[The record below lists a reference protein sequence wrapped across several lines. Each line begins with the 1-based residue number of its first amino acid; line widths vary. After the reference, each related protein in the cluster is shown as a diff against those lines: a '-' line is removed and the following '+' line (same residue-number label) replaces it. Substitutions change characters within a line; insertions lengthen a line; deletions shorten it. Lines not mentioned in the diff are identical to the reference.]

1 MWKKIFLKAS
11 PLNANSLYLRRRL
24 IPDTLIEHME
34 HKTKR
39 DAALINLV
47 SDFESKIEQGN
58 LGYIEDKAFFRLI
71 EYYEEEYLPEKALEV
86 VDIALEQFKYRSDF
100 YIIKAKLLL
109 HFAKYDLCL
118 DYLDK
123 AAAIAPFETEILL
136 LRARVLALKKD
147 IDAALD
153 ILTELKDHM
162 VKEDLIEVLIAESF
176 VYESMKDY
184 DKMYD
189 CLAKAVQIDCKNPE
203 AMERI
208 WISAELARRYND
220 SVQLHLEILDKDPYN
235 YQAWYN
241 LGHGYNCIYE
251 YDKAVEALEY
261 SFIIN
266 DHFES
271 GYLDCADTCVQIGNY
286 KKALEIYLEANSK
299 FGPNSEL
306 MVSIANCYLKLDQT
320 GLSKQW
326 LLKSIKI
333 DSYNDEAY
341 FLLGESYA
349 RESIW
354 YNAINAYHK
363 AIDLDNRRE
372 EYYLG
377 LAQAYLAVED
387 YNKATI
393 NFQMATQTGP
403 EDTRSWFEYACFLIR
418 LGLVE
423 EASIVLEE
431 AEDYTYGAEL
441 LYCQASILFLK
452 NEKST
457 CLELLEDALME
468 DYNKHTVLFDI
479 VPEIKLDKDV
489 NGMIRYFKDFDEV

>member
-1 MWKKIFLKAS
+1 
-11 PLNANSLYLRRRL
+11 
-24 IPDTLIEHME
+24 ME

-47 SDFESKIEQGN
+47 SDFESKIEQGT

-71 EYYEEEYLPEKALEV
+71 EYYEEEYLPEKAIEV
-86 VDIALEQFKYRSDF
+86 VDIALDQFKYRSDF
-100 YIIKAKLLL
+100 YIIKARLLL
-109 HFAKYDLCL
+109 HFNKYDVCL
-118 DYLDK
+118 EYLEK

-136 LRARVLALKKD
+136 LKARVLALKKE
-147 IDAALD
+147 IDSALE
-153 ILTELKDHM
+153 ILAELKTYILHDEM
-162 VKEDLIEVLIAESF
+162 IEVLIAESF
-176 VYESMKDY
+176 VYESMKDF

-189 CLAKAVQIDCKNPE
+189 CLSKAVKLDSNHAE

-208 WISAELARRYND
+208 WISAELSRRYED
-220 SVQLHLEILDKDPYN
+220 SVQLHLEIIDQDPYN

-241 LGHGYNCIYE
+241 LGHGYNCTYE
-251 YDKAVEALEY
+251 YEKAIEALEY

-271 GYLDCADTCVQIGNY
+271 GYLDCADTCFQIGNY
-286 KKALEIYLEANSK
+286 TKALEIYLEANHK

-306 MVSIANCYLKLDQT
+306 MVNIANCYLKLNQT
-320 GLSKQW
+320 GLAKQW
-326 LLKSIKI
+326 LLKSIKL
-333 DSYNDEAY
+333 DAYNDEAY
-341 FLLGESYA
+341 FLLGESYS

-377 LAQAYLAVED
+377 LAKAYLAVED

-403 EDTRSWFEYACFLIR
+403 EDTQSWFEYACFLIK
-418 LGLVE
+418 LGLID
-423 EASIVLEE
+423 EASLVLEE
-431 AEDYTYGAEL
+431 ADDYTFGPEL
-441 LYCQASILFLK
+441 LYCKASILYIKKDL
-452 NEKST
+452 SQ
-457 CLELLEDALME
+457 CLDILEEALLEDFE
-468 DYNKHTVLFDI
+468 KHVTLFNI
-479 VPEIKLDKDV
+479 VPEIKLDKDISAI
-489 NGMIRYFKDFDEV
+489 IRYYAESEEE